1 MSQPVVR
8 VLITGSNGLL
18 GQKLTELFSHI
29 SSFNLM
35 LCSRQDQSVFPEET
49 LTYRKLDITSRT
61 DVKKVIEE
69 YEPDVIV
76 NSAAITNVDACET
89 EREAAWRINV
99 SGVENIVQAAKLT
112 GSKLIHVSTDY
123 VFDGKTGPYSEVDRP
138 NPMSYY
144 GRTKLASEN
153 VITTSGIPHAIVR
166 TMVLYGIGYGVKLN
180 FALWLLRELSQE
192 NPVRVVDDQI
202 CNPTLADDLAYAIL
216 KIIELNRTG
225 LYHVSGSD
233 LMSRYEFAMMLARA
247 FRYNRRLITPVK
259 TASLKQP
266 AARPLRSG
274 FVTLKAQVDLGI
286 KPSGVEQGLTIFKN
300 QVSTYTKE
308 ENSIDQ

>member
-1 MSQPVVR
+1 
-8 VLITGSNGLL
+8 
-18 GQKLTELFSHI
+18 
-29 SSFNLM
+29 
-35 LCSRQDQSVFPEET
+35 
-49 LTYRKLDITSRT
+49 
-61 DVKKVIEE
+61 
-69 YEPDVIV
+69 
-76 NSAAITNVDACET
+76 
-89 EREAAWRINV
+89 
-99 SGVENIVQAAKLT
+99 VEHIVQAAKLT

-180 FALWLLRELSQE
+180 FALWLVRELSQE

-259 TASLKQP
+259 TVMLKQP

-286 KPSGVEQGLTIFKN
+286 KPSGVEQGIMIFKN
-300 QVSTYTKE
+300 QVSTYSKE
-308 ENSIDQ
+308 ENSGE